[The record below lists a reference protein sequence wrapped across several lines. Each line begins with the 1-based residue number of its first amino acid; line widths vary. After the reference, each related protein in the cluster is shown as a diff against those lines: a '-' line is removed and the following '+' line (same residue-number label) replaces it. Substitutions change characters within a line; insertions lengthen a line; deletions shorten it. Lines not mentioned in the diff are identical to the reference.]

1 MQIPLGDVAYVVFGS
16 LGIGG
21 AVVAIYFRATIAETI
36 IEKLDKR
43 YVDPKIC
50 SERHKVI
57 QANHIN
63 LSNRVDFLDSS
74 VQRSFEKLEQRV
86 DHIIEDN

>member
-1 MQIPLGDVAYVVFGS
+1 MQIPFGDVAYVVFGS

-21 AVVAIYFRATIAETI
+21 AIVAIYFRATIAETI

-50 SERHKVI
+50 SERHKALQDNYVRL
-57 QANHIN
+57 N
-63 LSNRVDFLDSS
+63 SRVDTLDSS
-74 VQRSFEKLEQRV
+74 VQHGFERLEHRIN
-86 DHIIEDN
+86 HLLEGG